1 MWVKRDFVATY
12 KQTILGPIWFFVQ
25 PLLTTI
31 MFTIV
36 FGKFAGLSTDG
47 LPQVLF
53 YLAGINIWNYFAESF
68 SKTATVFKDNAQIF
82 GKVYFPRLL
91 MPLSIVASNLVRF
104 AIQFLL
110 FICFLVYFK
119 LNGHAEVKPNMMML
133 LTPFLLLLMAGFALG
148 GGMIIS
154 ALTTKYRDLVFLLT
168 FGIQLFMYA
177 TPIIYPL
184 SSLPEKYK
192 PYVLANPL
200 TAVVE
205 TFRYAYLGT
214 GAFSWGALVYSIVFM
229 FTLLVTGILI
239 FNKVEKTFMDTV

>member
-1 MWVKRDFVATY
+1 
-12 KQTILGPIWFFVQ
+12 
-25 PLLTTI
+25 
-31 MFTIV
+31 
-36 FGKFAGLSTDG
+36 
-47 LPQVLF
+47 
-53 YLAGINIWNYFAESF
+53 
-68 SKTATVFKDNAQIF
+68 
-82 GKVYFPRLL
+82 
-91 MPLSIVASNLVRF
+91 
-104 AIQFLL
+104 
-110 FICFLVYFK
+110 
-119 LNGHAEVKPNMMML
+119 MML